1 MKEYEIIGKDV
12 YGTQAVTKNNITNC
26 SNCRYKEFTCGT
38 IPCKDFFYLK
48 DEELEKINNEKIQIL
63 ESRIKELEATIENM
77 KSIAINLQQPE
88 QVRTTTSV
96 DYQENKINGNII
108 NDVYRS

>member
-12 YGTQAVTKNNITNC
+12 YGTQAVTKNNTTNC

-63 ESRIKELEATIENM
+63 ESRIKEFEVCQHPYKSLERNENG
-77 KSIAINLQQPE
+77 LFC
-88 QVRTTTSV
+88 
-96 DYQENKINGNII
+96 NKCKTQISNDPNI
-108 NDVYRS
+108 Y

>member
-63 ESRIKELEATIENM
+63 ESRIKELEAKCKSEYQRGIEDG
-77 KSIAINLQQPE
+77 KIIAE
-88 QVRTTTSV
+88 HGTTM
-96 DYQENKINGNII
+96 YQE
-108 NDVYRS
+108 